1 MRISKTSAK
10 TINPF
15 IFCLNSDHLEKN
27 SNIKILLYRQV
38 NLQALFWTVQ
48 VKKSKLG
55 SSH

>member
-10 TINPF
+10 IINPF